1 MNKSIKEV
9 LFADNGK
16 WAREWWADETYYWT
30 KYIVYDGF
38 VRDNDCILLTPKP
51 IIMDIKGELPSHLTK
66 SYRNN
71 QIKEQ
76 KMKDSVIIIESPN
89 KVAKIREITG
99 AKVFATIGHFMQLKS
114 YDESNGFKPTF
125 EYDPQKKKHIFEI
138 IEACK
143 NKEVYIATDPDRE
156 GYAIGYH
163 FYEKIKKIAS
173 SIYRAEFFE
182 ITPSGINKGLQ
193 NALLFENTNKQM
205 YQSALARRVADML
218 LGFTLSPYL
227 GKALGQMKGSS
238 AGRVQTP
245 CLKLIVDRDRE
256 IEKFKALPENEK
268 VSYQIQANINDN
280 ANREVIIK
288 HCDEKG
294 EEIKFNDKEEAL
306 KLFESLKDN
315 KACLLKDLKTS
326 VVETKPK
333 KPFITSTL
341 LERASSEL
349 GLGIAEVQSLAQSL
363 FEAGLITYIRTDAE
377 SLSVEFLNEAE
388 SFYLPIYKEVY
399 QKREYKAGKQSQAEA
414 HEAIRITHPNKYE
427 DLESIVYNAGITNQ
441 DALKLYRLI
450 FERTI
455 ESQGKNAIYD
465 KQDLLFKIKNEY
477 FKCSAKSLKSAG
489 FLAMFSKKEL
499 ENDDESNDDKEDKEK
514 EQNAQFNLK
523 IDDVLSLNDLVL
535 ATIKRNAP
543 SAYKE
548 ADFVKLLENK
558 GIGRP
563 STYASYLS
571 TLVKRE
577 YISISQDKKHIITP
591 THKGKRVV
599 EVFENAYQFIIDL
612 TYTKQMEEVLDEIV
626 ENKSSYVDFISNLNS
641 KCPKIEKLER
651 NDDEIK
657 PSSEGQ
663 ITYIENILRD
673 LQVNLSEEFKNYKED
688 NRVAKAF
695 LDRYIKEHEFFKK
708 NNKKASSSNNDEN
721 RPATPKQI
729 NFAETLA
736 KKHNVKLPKDYK
748 SNIKVCG
755 DFINEYS
762 KK

>member
-1 MNKSIKEV
+1 MN
-9 LFADNGK
+9 N
-16 WAREWWADETYYWT
+16 
-30 KYIVYDGF
+30 
-38 VRDNDCILLTPKP
+38 
-51 IIMDIKGELPSHLTK
+51 
-66 SYRNN
+66 
-71 QIKEQ
+71 
-76 KMKDSVIIIESPN
+76 SVIIIESPN
-89 KVAKIREITG
+89 KVAKIKEITG

-114 YDESNGFKPTF
+114 YDENNNFKPTF
-125 EYDPQKKKHIFEI
+125 EYDPQKKKRIFEI

-143 NKEVYIATDPDRE
+143 NKKVYIATDPDRE

-256 IEKFKALPENEK
+256 IKKFKALPENEK
-268 VSYQIQANINDN
+268 VSYQIQAKINDN

-306 KLFESLKDN
+306 KLFESLEDN

-414 HEAIRITHPNKYE
+414 HEAIRITHPHKYE
-427 DLESIVYNAGITNQ
+427 DLESIVYNASITNQ

-499 ENDDESNDDKEDKEK
+499 KNDESNDDKDNKEK

-563 STYASYLS
+563 STYASYLP

-673 LQVNLSEEFKNYKED
+673 LQLNLSEEFKNYKED

-729 NFAETLA
+729 SFAEMLA
-736 KKHNVKLPKDYK
+736 KKHNVKLPKGFKY
-748 SNIKVCG
+748 SMKVCG
-755 DFINEYS
+755 DFINEYH

>member
-1 MNKSIKEV
+1 MN
-9 LFADNGK
+9 N
-16 WAREWWADETYYWT
+16 
-30 KYIVYDGF
+30 
-38 VRDNDCILLTPKP
+38 
-51 IIMDIKGELPSHLTK
+51 
-66 SYRNN
+66 
-71 QIKEQ
+71 
-76 KMKDSVIIIESPN
+76 SVIIIESPN

-125 EYDPQKKKHIFEI
+125 DYDQEKKKHIFEM

-143 NKEVYIATDPDRE
+143 NKKVYIATDPDRE
-156 GYAIGYH
+156 GYAIGYM
-163 FYEKIKKIAS
+163 FYQKIKNVAS

-268 VSYQIQANINDN
+268 LSYQIQAKINDS
-280 ANREVIIK
+280 ANREVTIK

-315 KACLLKDLKTS
+315 KACLLKDLKNS

-341 LERASSEL
+341 LEKASSML
-349 GLGIAEVQSLAQSL
+349 GLSISEVQSLAQNL

-377 SLSVEFLNEAE
+377 SLSVEFLDETE
-388 SFYLPIYKEVY
+388 SFYAPIYKDLY
-399 QKREYKAGKQSQAEA
+399 LKREYKAGKQSQAEA
-414 HEAIRITHPNKYE
+414 HEAIRITHPHTTE
-427 DLESIVYNAGITNQ
+427 DLESIVYNANITNQ
-441 DALKLYRLI
+441 DALKLYQLI

-477 FKCSAKSLKSAG
+477 FKCSVKGLKSAG

-499 ENDDESNDDKEDKEK
+499 KNDESNDDKDNKEK

-563 STYASYLS
+563 STYASYLP

-651 NDDEIK
+651 NDNEIK

-673 LQVNLSEEFKNYKED
+673 LQLNLSEEFKNYKED

-729 NFAETLA
+729 SFAEMLA
-736 KKHNVKLPKDYK
+736 KKHNVKLPKGFK
-748 SNIKVCG
+748 HSMKVCG
-755 DFINEYS
+755 DFINEYH

>member
-1 MNKSIKEV
+1 
-9 LFADNGK
+9 
-16 WAREWWADETYYWT
+16 
-30 KYIVYDGF
+30 
-38 VRDNDCILLTPKP
+38 
-51 IIMDIKGELPSHLTK
+51 
-66 SYRNN
+66 
-71 QIKEQ
+71 
-76 KMKDSVIIIESPN
+76 MKDSVIIIESPN
-89 KVAKIREITG
+89 KVDKIKEITG
-99 AKVFATIGHFMQLKS
+99 AKVFATIGYFMQFKS
-114 YDESNGFKPTF
+114 YDENNNFKPTF
-125 EYDPQKKKHIFEI
+125 EYDPQKKKRIFEI

-143 NKEVYIATDPDRE
+143 NKKVYIATDPDRE

-268 VSYQIQANINDN
+268 VSYQIQAKINDN

-315 KACLLKDLKTS
+315 KACILKDLKTS

-414 HEAIRITHPNKYE
+414 HEAIRITHPHKYE
-427 DLESIVYNAGITNQ
+427 DLESIVYNASITNQ

-499 ENDDESNDDKEDKEK
+499 ENDESNDDKDNKEK

-523 IDDVLSLNDLVL
+523 IDDMLSLNDLFL

-543 SAYKE
+543 SPYKE
-548 ADFVKLLENK
+548 AGFVKLLENK

-563 STYASYLS
+563 STYASYLP
-571 TLVKRE
+571 TLLKRE

-673 LQVNLSEEFKNYKED
+673 LQLNLSEEFKNYKED

-708 NNKKASSSNNDEN
+708 NNKKASSSNNNEI

-729 NFAETLA
+729 NLAEILA
-736 KKHNVKLPKDYK
+736 KKHQVKLPKDYK

-755 DFINEYS
+755 NFINEYS

>member
-1 MNKSIKEV
+1 MN
-9 LFADNGK
+9 N
-16 WAREWWADETYYWT
+16 
-30 KYIVYDGF
+30 
-38 VRDNDCILLTPKP
+38 
-51 IIMDIKGELPSHLTK
+51 
-66 SYRNN
+66 
-71 QIKEQ
+71 
-76 KMKDSVIIIESPN
+76 SVIIIESPN

-125 EYDPQKKKHIFEI
+125 DYDQEKKKHIFEM

-143 NKEVYIATDPDRE
+143 NKKVYIATDPDRE
-156 GYAIGYH
+156 GYAIGYM
-163 FYEKIKKIAS
+163 FYQKIKNVAS

-193 NALLFENTNKQM
+193 NAPLFENTNKQM

-268 VSYQIQANINDN
+268 VSYQIQAKINDS
-280 ANREVIIK
+280 ANREVTIK

-315 KACLLKDLKTS
+315 KACLLKDLKNS

-341 LERASSEL
+341 LEKASSML
-349 GLGIAEVQSLAQSL
+349 GLSISEVQSLAQNL

-377 SLSVEFLNEAE
+377 SLSVEFLDETE
-388 SFYLPIYKEVY
+388 SFYAPIYKDLY
-399 QKREYKAGKQSQAEA
+399 LKREYKAGKQSQAEA
-414 HEAIRITHPNKYE
+414 HEAIRITHPHTTE
-427 DLESIVYNAGITNQ
+427 DLESIVYNANITNQ
-441 DALKLYRLI
+441 DALKLYQLI

-477 FKCSAKSLKSAG
+477 FKCSVKGLKSAG

-499 ENDDESNDDKEDKEK
+499 ENDESNDDKDNKEK

-548 ADFVKLLENK
+548 AGFVKLLENK

-563 STYASYLS
+563 STYASYLP

-673 LQVNLSEEFKNYKED
+673 LQLNLSEEFKNYKED

-729 NFAETLA
+729 SFAEMLA
-736 KKHNVKLPKDYK
+736 KKHNVKLPKGFKY
-748 SNIKVCG
+748 SMKVCG
-755 DFINEYS
+755 DFINEYH

>member
-1 MNKSIKEV
+1 MN
-9 LFADNGK
+9 N
-16 WAREWWADETYYWT
+16 
-30 KYIVYDGF
+30 
-38 VRDNDCILLTPKP
+38 
-51 IIMDIKGELPSHLTK
+51 
-66 SYRNN
+66 
-71 QIKEQ
+71 
-76 KMKDSVIIIESPN
+76 SVIIIESPN

-125 EYDPQKKKHIFEI
+125 DYDQEKKKHIFEM

-143 NKEVYIATDPDRE
+143 NKKVYIATDTDRE
-156 GYAIGYH
+156 GYAIGYM
-163 FYEKIKKIAS
+163 FYQKIKNVAS

-193 NALLFENTNKQM
+193 NAILFENTNKQM

-268 VSYQIQANINDN
+268 VSYQIQAKINDSV
-280 ANREVIIK
+280 NREVTIK

-315 KACLLKDLKTS
+315 KACLLKDLKNS

-341 LERASSEL
+341 LEKASSML
-349 GLGIAEVQSLAQSL
+349 GLSISEVQSLAQNL

-377 SLSVEFLNEAE
+377 SLSVEFLDETE
-388 SFYLPIYKEVY
+388 SFYAPIYKDLY
-399 QKREYKAGKQSQAEA
+399 LKREYKAGKQSQAEA
-414 HEAIRITHPNKYE
+414 HEAIRITHPHTTE
-427 DLESIVYNAGITNQ
+427 DLESIVYNANITNQ
-441 DALKLYRLI
+441 DALKLYQLI

-477 FKCSAKSLKSAG
+477 FKCSVKGLRSAG

-499 ENDDESNDDKEDKEK
+499 ENDESNDDKDNKEK

-535 ATIKRNAP
+535 ATIKKNAP

-548 ADFVKLLENK
+548 ADFVKILENK

-563 STYASYLS
+563 STYASYLP

-673 LQVNLSEEFKNYKED
+673 LQLNLSEEFKNYKED

-729 NFAETLA
+729 SFAEMLA
-736 KKHNVKLPKDYK
+736 KKHNVKLPKGFKY
-748 SNIKVCG
+748 SMKVCG
-755 DFINEYS
+755 DFINEYH

>member
-1 MNKSIKEV
+1 MN
-9 LFADNGK
+9 N
-16 WAREWWADETYYWT
+16 
-30 KYIVYDGF
+30 
-38 VRDNDCILLTPKP
+38 
-51 IIMDIKGELPSHLTK
+51 
-66 SYRNN
+66 
-71 QIKEQ
+71 
-76 KMKDSVIIIESPN
+76 SVIIIESPN

-99 AKVFATIGHFMQLKS
+99 AKVFATIGYFMQLKS

-125 EYDPQKKKHIFEI
+125 DYDQEKKKHIFEM

-143 NKEVYIATDPDRE
+143 NKKVYIATDTDRE
-156 GYAIGYH
+156 GYAIGYM
-163 FYEKIKKIAS
+163 FYQKIKNVAS

-193 NALLFENTNKQM
+193 NALLFENTNKQI

-238 AGRVQTP
+238 VGRVQTP

-268 VSYQIQANINDN
+268 VSYQIQAKINDS
-280 ANREVIIK
+280 ANREVTIK

-315 KACLLKDLKTS
+315 KACLLKDLKNS

-341 LERASSEL
+341 LEKASSML
-349 GLGIAEVQSLAQSL
+349 GLSISEVQSLAQNL
-363 FEAGLITYIRTDAE
+363 FKAGLITYIRTDAE
-377 SLSVEFLNEAE
+377 SLSVEFLDETE
-388 SFYLPIYKEVY
+388 SFYAPIYKDLY
-399 QKREYKAGKQSQAEA
+399 LKREYKAGKQSQAEA
-414 HEAIRITHPNKYE
+414 HETIRITHPHTTE
-427 DLESIVYNAGITNQ
+427 DLESIVYNANITNQ
-441 DALKLYRLI
+441 DALKLYQLI

-477 FKCSAKSLKSAG
+477 FKCSVKGLKSAG

-499 ENDDESNDDKEDKEK
+499 ENDESNDDKDNKEK

-563 STYASYLS
+563 STYTSYLP

-673 LQVNLSEEFKNYKED
+673 LQLNLSEEFKNYKED

-729 NFAETLA
+729 SFAEMLA
-736 KKHNVKLPKDYK
+736 KKHNVKLPKGFKY
-748 SNIKVCG
+748 SMKVCG
-755 DFINEYS
+755 DFINEYH

>member
-1 MNKSIKEV
+1 MN
-9 LFADNGK
+9 N
-16 WAREWWADETYYWT
+16 
-30 KYIVYDGF
+30 
-38 VRDNDCILLTPKP
+38 
-51 IIMDIKGELPSHLTK
+51 
-66 SYRNN
+66 
-71 QIKEQ
+71 
-76 KMKDSVIIIESPN
+76 SVIIIESPN

-99 AKVFATIGHFMQLKS
+99 SKVFATIGHFMQLKS

-125 EYDPQKKKHIFEI
+125 DYDQEKKKHIFEM

-143 NKEVYIATDPDRE
+143 NKKVYIATDPDRE
-156 GYAIGYH
+156 GYAIGYM
-163 FYEKIKKIAS
+163 FYQKIKNVAS

-205 YQSALARRVADML
+205 YQSALTRRVADML

-268 VSYQIQANINDN
+268 VSYQIQAKINDS
-280 ANREVIIK
+280 ANREVTIK

-315 KACLLKDLKTS
+315 KACLLKDLKNS

-341 LERASSEL
+341 LEKASSIL
-349 GLGIAEVQSLAQSL
+349 GLSISEVQSLAQNL

-377 SLSVEFLNEAE
+377 SLSVEFLDETE
-388 SFYLPIYKEVY
+388 SFYAPIYKDLY
-399 QKREYKAGKQSQAEA
+399 LKREYKAGKQSQAEA
-414 HEAIRITHPNKYE
+414 HEAIRITHPHTTE
-427 DLESIVYNAGITNQ
+427 DLESTVYNANITNQ
-441 DALKLYRLI
+441 DALKLYQLI

-477 FKCSAKSLKSAG
+477 FKCSVKGLKSAG

-499 ENDDESNDDKEDKEK
+499 ENDESNDDKDNKEK

-543 SAYKE
+543 STYKE

-563 STYASYLS
+563 STYASYLP

-673 LQVNLSEEFKNYKED
+673 LQLNLSEEFKNYKED

-729 NFAETLA
+729 SFAEMLA
-736 KKHNVKLPKDYK
+736 KKHNVKLPKGFRH
-748 SNIKVCG
+748 SMKVCG
-755 DFINEYS
+755 DFINEYH

>member
-1 MNKSIKEV
+1 MN
-9 LFADNGK
+9 N
-16 WAREWWADETYYWT
+16 
-30 KYIVYDGF
+30 
-38 VRDNDCILLTPKP
+38 
-51 IIMDIKGELPSHLTK
+51 
-66 SYRNN
+66 
-71 QIKEQ
+71 
-76 KMKDSVIIIESPN
+76 SVIIIESPN

-99 AKVFATIGHFMQLKS
+99 IKVFATIGHFMQLKS

-125 EYDPQKKKHIFEI
+125 DYDQEKKKHIFEM

-143 NKEVYIATDPDRE
+143 NKKIYIATDPDRE
-156 GYAIGYH
+156 GYAIGYM
-163 FYEKIKKIAS
+163 FYQKIKNVAS

-268 VSYQIQANINDN
+268 VSYQIQAKINDN
-280 ANREVIIK
+280 ANKEVIIK
-288 HCDEKG
+288 HCDENG

-315 KACLLKDLKTS
+315 KACLLKDLKNS
-326 VVETKPK
+326 ILETKPK

-341 LERASSEL
+341 LEKASSEL
-349 GLGIAEVQSLAQSL
+349 GLGISEVQSLAQSL

-388 SFYLPIYKEVY
+388 SFYTPIYKEVY
-399 QKREYKAGKQSQAEA
+399 LKREYKAGKQSQAEA
-414 HEAIRITHPNKYE
+414 HETIRITHPHTYE
-427 DLESIVYNAGITNQ
+427 NLESVVYNAGIANQ
-441 DALKLYRLI
+441 DALKLYQLI

-477 FKCSAKSLKSAG
+477 FKCSVKSLKSAG

-499 ENDDESNDDKEDKEK
+499 ESDESNDDKDDKEK
-514 EQNAQFNLK
+514 DQNAQFNLK
-523 IDDVLSLNDLVL
+523 IDDMLNLKALDL

-543 SAYKE
+543 SPYKE
-548 ADFVKLLENK
+548 AGFVKLLENK

-563 STYASYLS
+563 STYASYLP
-571 TLVKRE
+571 TLLKRE
-577 YISISQDKKHIITP
+577 YISISQDKKHTITP

-626 ENKSSYVDFISNLNS
+626 ESKSSYLDFLQNLAT

-651 NDDEIK
+651 KDDEIIR
-657 PSSEGQ
+657 PSSEEQ
-663 ITYIENILRD
+663 IKYIESILAD
-673 LQVNLSEEFKNYKED
+673 LQLELSEEFKNYKED

-708 NNKKASSSNNDEN
+708 NNKKASSSNNDET

-729 NFAETLA
+729 SFAESLA
-736 KKHNVKLPKDYK
+736 KKYHVKLPKDYK
-748 SNIKVCG
+748 SNMKVCG

>member
-1 MNKSIKEV
+1 MN
-9 LFADNGK
+9 N
-16 WAREWWADETYYWT
+16 
-30 KYIVYDGF
+30 
-38 VRDNDCILLTPKP
+38 
-51 IIMDIKGELPSHLTK
+51 
-66 SYRNN
+66 
-71 QIKEQ
+71 
-76 KMKDSVIIIESPN
+76 SVIIIESPN

-125 EYDPQKKKHIFEI
+125 DYDQEKKKHIFEM

-143 NKEVYIATDPDRE
+143 NKKVYIATDTDRE
-156 GYAIGYH
+156 GYAIGYM
-163 FYEKIKKIAS
+163 FYQKIKNVAS

-238 AGRVQTP
+238 VGRVQTP

-256 IEKFKALPENEK
+256 IEKFKALPENEN
-268 VSYQIQANINDN
+268 VSYQIQAKINDS
-280 ANREVIIK
+280 ANREVTIK

-315 KACLLKDLKTS
+315 KACLLKDLKNS

-341 LERASSEL
+341 LEKASSML
-349 GLGIAEVQSLAQSL
+349 GLSISEVQSLAQNL

-377 SLSVEFLNEAE
+377 SLSVEFLDETE
-388 SFYLPIYKEVY
+388 SFYAPIYKDLY
-399 QKREYKAGKQSQAEA
+399 LKREYKAGKQSQAEA
-414 HEAIRITHPNKYE
+414 HEAIRITHPHTTE
-427 DLESIVYNAGITNQ
+427 DLESIVYNANITNQ
-441 DALKLYRLI
+441 DALKLYQLI

-477 FKCSAKSLKSAG
+477 FKCSVKGLKSAG

-499 ENDDESNDDKEDKEK
+499 ENDESNDDKDNKEK

-563 STYASYLS
+563 STYASYLP

-612 TYTKQMEEVLDEIV
+612 TYTKQMEEMLDEIV

-673 LQVNLSEEFKNYKED
+673 LQLNLSEEFKNYKED

-729 NFAETLA
+729 SFAEMLA
-736 KKHNVKLPKDYK
+736 KKHNVKLPKGFKY
-748 SNIKVCG
+748 SMKVCG
-755 DFINEYS
+755 DFINEYH

>member
-1 MNKSIKEV
+1 MN
-9 LFADNGK
+9 N
-16 WAREWWADETYYWT
+16 
-30 KYIVYDGF
+30 
-38 VRDNDCILLTPKP
+38 
-51 IIMDIKGELPSHLTK
+51 
-66 SYRNN
+66 
-71 QIKEQ
+71 
-76 KMKDSVIIIESPN
+76 SVIIIESPN
-89 KVAKIREITG
+89 KVAKIKEITG

-114 YDESNGFKPTF
+114 YDENNNFKPTF

-138 IEACK
+138 IEICK
-143 NKEVYIATDPDRE
+143 NKKVYIATDPDRE

-238 AGRVQTP
+238 VGRVQTP

-268 VSYQIQANINDN
+268 VSYQIQAKINDN

-326 VVETKPK
+326 AVETKPK

-414 HEAIRITHPNKYE
+414 HEAIRITHPHTTE

-477 FKCSAKSLKSAG
+477 FKCSVKGLKSAG

-499 ENDDESNDDKEDKEK
+499 ENDESNDDKDNKEK

-563 STYASYLS
+563 STYASYLP
-571 TLVKRE
+571 TLLKRE
-577 YISISQDKKHIITP
+577 YISISQDKKHTITP
-591 THKGKRVV
+591 THKGKRVI

-651 NDDEIK
+651 NDAEIK

-673 LQVNLSEEFKNYKED
+673 LQLNLSEEFKNYKED

-729 NFAETLA
+729 SFAEMLV
-736 KKHNVKLPKDYK
+736 KKHNVKLPKGFKY
-748 SNIKVCG
+748 SMKVCG
-755 DFINEYS
+755 DFINEYH

>member
-1 MNKSIKEV
+1 MN
-9 LFADNGK
+9 N
-16 WAREWWADETYYWT
+16 
-30 KYIVYDGF
+30 
-38 VRDNDCILLTPKP
+38 
-51 IIMDIKGELPSHLTK
+51 
-66 SYRNN
+66 
-71 QIKEQ
+71 
-76 KMKDSVIIIESPN
+76 SVIIIESPN

-114 YDESNGFKPTF
+114 YDENNNFKPTF
-125 EYDPQKKKHIFEI
+125 EYDPQKKKRIFEI

-143 NKEVYIATDPDRE
+143 NKKVYIATDPDRE

-238 AGRVQTP
+238 VGRVQTP

-268 VSYQIQANINDN
+268 VSYQIQAKINDN

-294 EEIKFNDKEEAL
+294 EEIKFNDKKEAL

-341 LERASSEL
+341 LERTSSEL

-388 SFYLPIYKEVY
+388 SFYLSIYKEVY

-414 HEAIRITHPNKYE
+414 HEAIRITHPHKYE
-427 DLESIVYNAGITNQ
+427 DLESIVYNANITNQ

-523 IDDVLSLNDLVL
+523 IDDMLSLNDLVL

-543 SAYKE
+543 SPYKE
-548 ADFVKLLENK
+548 AGFVKLLENK

-563 STYASYLS
+563 STYASYLP

-577 YISISQDKKHIITP
+577 YISISQDKKHTITP
-591 THKGKRVV
+591 THKGKRVI

-626 ENKSSYVDFISNLNS
+626 ENKSSYLDFLQNLAT

-673 LQVNLSEEFKNYKED
+673 LQLDLSEEFKNYKED

-729 NFAETLA
+729 SFAEMLA

-755 DFINEYS
+755 DFINEYH

>member
-1 MNKSIKEV
+1 
-9 LFADNGK
+9 
-16 WAREWWADETYYWT
+16 
-30 KYIVYDGF
+30 
-38 VRDNDCILLTPKP
+38 
-51 IIMDIKGELPSHLTK
+51 
-66 SYRNN
+66 
-71 QIKEQ
+71 
-76 KMKDSVIIIESPN
+76 MKDSVIIIESPN
-89 KVAKIREITG
+89 KVAKIKEITG

-114 YDESNGFKPTF
+114 YDENNNFKPTF
-125 EYDPQKKKHIFEI
+125 EYDPQKKKRIFEI

-143 NKEVYIATDPDRE
+143 NKKVYIATDPDRE

-256 IEKFKALPENEK
+256 IEKFKALLENEK
-268 VSYQIQANINDN
+268 VSYQIQAKINDN

-306 KLFESLKDN
+306 KLFESLEDN

-377 SLSVEFLNEAE
+377 SLSVEFLDEAE
-388 SFYLPIYKEVY
+388 SFYAPIYKDLY
-399 QKREYKAGKQSQAEA
+399 LKRKYKAGKQSQAEA
-414 HEAIRITHPNKYE
+414 HEAIRITHPHTTE
-427 DLESIVYNAGITNQ
+427 DLESIVYNANITNQ
-441 DALKLYRLI
+441 DALKLYQLI

-477 FKCSAKSLKSAG
+477 FKCSVKGLKSAG

-499 ENDDESNDDKEDKEK
+499 ENDESNDDKDNKEK

-548 ADFVKLLENK
+548 AGFVKLLENK

-563 STYASYLS
+563 STYASYLP

-673 LQVNLSEEFKNYKED
+673 LQLNLSEEFKNYKED
-688 NRVAKAF
+688 NRIAKAF

-708 NNKKASSSNNDEN
+708 NNKKASSSNNNEI

-729 NFAETLA
+729 NFAEILA

>member
-1 MNKSIKEV
+1 MN
-9 LFADNGK
+9 N
-16 WAREWWADETYYWT
+16 
-30 KYIVYDGF
+30 
-38 VRDNDCILLTPKP
+38 
-51 IIMDIKGELPSHLTK
+51 
-66 SYRNN
+66 
-71 QIKEQ
+71 
-76 KMKDSVIIIESPN
+76 SVIIIESPN

-125 EYDPQKKKHIFEI
+125 DYDQEKKKHIFEM

-143 NKEVYIATDPDRE
+143 NKKVYIATDPDRE
-156 GYAIGYH
+156 GYAIGYM
-163 FYEKIKKIAS
+163 FYQKIKNVAS

-268 VSYQIQANINDN
+268 VSYQIQAKINDS
-280 ANREVIIK
+280 ANREVTIK

-315 KACLLKDLKTS
+315 KACLLKDLKNS

-341 LERASSEL
+341 LEKASSML
-349 GLGIAEVQSLAQSL
+349 GLSISEVQSLAQNL

-377 SLSVEFLNEAE
+377 SLSVEFLDETE
-388 SFYLPIYKEVY
+388 SFYAPIYKDLY
-399 QKREYKAGKQSQAEA
+399 LKREYKAGKQSQAEA
-414 HEAIRITHPNKYE
+414 HEAIRITHPHTTE
-427 DLESIVYNAGITNQ
+427 DLESIVYNANITNQ
-441 DALKLYRLI
+441 DALKLYQLI

-477 FKCSAKSLKSAG
+477 FKCSVKGLKSAG

-499 ENDDESNDDKEDKEK
+499 ENDESNDDKDNKEK

-548 ADFVKLLENK
+548 AGFVKLLENK

-563 STYASYLS
+563 STYASYLP

-673 LQVNLSEEFKNYKED
+673 LQLNLSEEFKNYKED

-729 NFAETLA
+729 SFAEMLA
-736 KKHNVKLPKDYK
+736 KKHNVKLPKGFKY
-748 SNIKVCG
+748 SMKVCG
-755 DFINEYS
+755 DFINEYH

>member
-1 MNKSIKEV
+1 MN
-9 LFADNGK
+9 N
-16 WAREWWADETYYWT
+16 
-30 KYIVYDGF
+30 
-38 VRDNDCILLTPKP
+38 
-51 IIMDIKGELPSHLTK
+51 
-66 SYRNN
+66 
-71 QIKEQ
+71 
-76 KMKDSVIIIESPN
+76 SVIIIESPN

-114 YDESNGFKPTF
+114 CDESNGFKPTF
-125 EYDPQKKKHIFEI
+125 DYDQEKKKHIFEM

-143 NKEVYIATDPDRE
+143 NKKVYIATDPDRE
-156 GYAIGYH
+156 GYAIGYM
-163 FYEKIKKIAS
+163 FYQKIKNVAS

-238 AGRVQTP
+238 VGRVKTP

-268 VSYQIQANINDN
+268 VSYQIQAKINDS
-280 ANREVIIK
+280 ANREVTIK

-315 KACLLKDLKTS
+315 KACLLKDLKNS

-333 KPFITSTL
+333 NPFITSTL
-341 LERASSEL
+341 LEKASSML
-349 GLGIAEVQSLAQSL
+349 GLSISEVQSLAQNL

-377 SLSVEFLNEAE
+377 SLSVEFLDEAE
-388 SFYLPIYKEVY
+388 SFYAPIYKDLY
-399 QKREYKAGKQSQAEA
+399 LKREYKAGKQSQAEA
-414 HEAIRITHPNKYE
+414 HEAIRITHPHTTE
-427 DLESIVYNAGITNQ
+427 DLESIVYNANITNQ
-441 DALKLYRLI
+441 DALKLYQLI

-477 FKCSAKSLKSAG
+477 FKCSVKGLKSAG

-499 ENDDESNDDKEDKEK
+499 ENDESNDDKDNKEK

-535 ATIKRNAP
+535 ATIKRMPP

-563 STYASYLS
+563 STYASYLP

-673 LQVNLSEEFKNYKED
+673 LQLNLSEEFKNYKED

-708 NNKKASSSNNDEN
+708 NNKKASSSNNDAN

-729 NFAETLA
+729 SFAEMLA
-736 KKHNVKLPKDYK
+736 KKHNVKLPKGFKY
-748 SNIKVCG
+748 SMKVCG
-755 DFINEYS
+755 DFINEYH

>member
-1 MNKSIKEV
+1 MKTRS
-9 LFADNGK
+9 
-16 WAREWWADETYYWT
+16 
-30 KYIVYDGF
+30 
-38 VRDNDCILLTPKP
+38 
-51 IIMDIKGELPSHLTK
+51 
-66 SYRNN
+66 N
-71 QIKEQ
+71 Q
-76 KMKDSVIIIESPN
+76 MKDSVIIIESPN
-89 KVAKIREITG
+89 KVAKIKEITG

-114 YDESNGFKPTF
+114 YDENNNFKPTF
-125 EYDPQKKKHIFEI
+125 EYDPQKKKCIFEI

-143 NKEVYIATDPDRE
+143 NKKVYIATDPDRE

-268 VSYQIQANINDN
+268 VSYQIQAKINDN

-306 KLFESLKDN
+306 KLFESLEDN

-363 FEAGLITYIRTDAE
+363 FEVGLITYIRTDAE
-377 SLSVEFLNEAE
+377 SLSVEFLNETE

-414 HEAIRITHPNKYE
+414 HEAIRITHPHKYE

-499 ENDDESNDDKEDKEK
+499 ENDDESNDDKEYKEK

-523 IDDVLSLNDLVL
+523 IDDMLSLNDLVL

-543 SAYKE
+543 SPYKE
-548 ADFVKLLENK
+548 AGFVKLLENK

-563 STYASYLS
+563 STYASYLP
-571 TLVKRE
+571 TLLKRE
-577 YISISQDKKHIITP
+577 YISISQDKKHTITP
-591 THKGKRVV
+591 THKGKRVI

-626 ENKSSYVDFISNLNS
+626 ESKSSYLDFLQNLAT

-673 LQVNLSEEFKNYKED
+673 LQLDLSEEFKNYKED
-688 NRVAKAF
+688 NRIAKAF

-708 NNKKASSSNNDEN
+708 NNKKASSSNNNEIG
-721 RPATPKQI
+721 PATPKQI
-729 NFAETLA
+729 SFAEMLA

-755 DFINEYS
+755 DFINEYH

>member
-1 MNKSIKEV
+1 
-9 LFADNGK
+9 
-16 WAREWWADETYYWT
+16 
-30 KYIVYDGF
+30 
-38 VRDNDCILLTPKP
+38 
-51 IIMDIKGELPSHLTK
+51 
-66 SYRNN
+66 
-71 QIKEQ
+71 
-76 KMKDSVIIIESPN
+76 MKDSVIIIESPN
-89 KVAKIREITG
+89 KVDKIKEITG
-99 AKVFATIGHFMQLKS
+99 VKVYATIGHFMQLKS
-114 YDESNGFKPTF
+114 YDENNNFKPTF
-125 EYDPQKKKHIFEI
+125 DYDQEKKKHIFEM

-143 NKEVYIATDPDRE
+143 NKKVYIATDPDRE

-193 NALLFENTNKQM
+193 NASLFENTNKQM

-268 VSYQIQANINDN
+268 VSYQIQAKINDN
-280 ANREVIIK
+280 ANKEVIIK
-288 HCDEKG
+288 HCDENG

-315 KACLLKDLKTS
+315 KACLLKDLKNS
-326 VVETKPK
+326 ILETKPK

-341 LERASSEL
+341 LEKASSEL
-349 GLGIAEVQSLAQSL
+349 GLSIAEVQSLAQSL

-388 SFYLPIYKEVY
+388 SFYIPIYKEVY
-399 QKREYKAGKQSQAEA
+399 LKREYKAGKQSQAEA
-414 HEAIRITHPNKYE
+414 HEAIRITHPHTYE
-427 DLESIVYNAGITNQ
+427 NLESVVYNAGIANQ
-441 DALKLYRLI
+441 DALKLYQLI

-477 FKCSAKSLKSAG
+477 FKCSVKSLKSAG

-499 ENDDESNDDKEDKEK
+499 ESDESNDDKDDKEK
-514 EQNAQFNLK
+514 DQNAQFNLK
-523 IDDVLSLNDLVL
+523 IDDMLNLKALDL

-543 SAYKE
+543 SPYKE
-548 ADFVKLLENK
+548 AGFVKLLENK

-563 STYASYLS
+563 STYASYLP
-571 TLVKRE
+571 TLLKRE
-577 YISISQDKKHIITP
+577 YISISQDKKHTITP

-612 TYTKQMEEVLDEIV
+612 TYTKQMEEMLDEIV

-673 LQVNLSEEFKNYKED
+673 LQLNLSEEFKNYKED

-708 NNKKASSSNNDEN
+708 NNKKASSSNNNET

-729 NFAETLA
+729 SFAESLA
-736 KKHNVKLPKDYK
+736 KKHHVKLPKDYK
-748 SNIKVCG
+748 SNMKVCG

>member
-1 MNKSIKEV
+1 
-9 LFADNGK
+9 
-16 WAREWWADETYYWT
+16 
-30 KYIVYDGF
+30 
-38 VRDNDCILLTPKP
+38 
-51 IIMDIKGELPSHLTK
+51 
-66 SYRNN
+66 
-71 QIKEQ
+71 
-76 KMKDSVIIIESPN
+76 MKDSVIIIESPN
-89 KVAKIREITG
+89 KVAKIKEITG
-99 AKVFATIGHFMQLKS
+99 VKVYATIGHFMQLKS
-114 YDESNGFKPTF
+114 YDENNNFKPTF
-125 EYDPQKKKHIFEI
+125 EYDPQKKKRIFEM

-143 NKEVYIATDPDRE
+143 NKKVYIATDPDRE

-163 FYEKIKKIAS
+163 FYEKIKKIAT

-193 NALLFENTNKQM
+193 NASLFENTNKQM

-268 VSYQIQANINDN
+268 VSYQIQAKINDN
-280 ANREVIIK
+280 ANKEVIIK
-288 HCDEKG
+288 HCDENG

-315 KACLLKDLKTS
+315 KACLLKDLKNS
-326 VVETKPK
+326 ILETKPK

-341 LERASSEL
+341 LEKASSEL
-349 GLGIAEVQSLAQSL
+349 GLSIAEVQSLAQSL

-388 SFYLPIYKEVY
+388 SFYTPIYKEVY
-399 QKREYKAGKQSQAEA
+399 LKREYKAGKQSQAEA
-414 HEAIRITHPNKYE
+414 HEAIRITHPHTYE
-427 DLESIVYNAGITNQ
+427 NLESVVYNAGIANQ
-441 DALKLYRLI
+441 DALKLYQLI

-465 KQDLLFKIKNEY
+465 KQNLLFKIKNEY
-477 FKCSAKSLKSAG
+477 FKCSVKSLKNAG

-499 ENDDESNDDKEDKEK
+499 ESDESNDDKDDKEK
-514 EQNAQFNLK
+514 DQNAQFNLK
-523 IDDVLSLNDLVL
+523 IDDMLNLKALDL

-543 SAYKE
+543 SPYKE
-548 ADFVKLLENK
+548 AGFVKLLENK

-563 STYASYLS
+563 STYASYLP
-571 TLVKRE
+571 TLLKRE
-577 YISISQDKKHIITP
+577 YISISQDKKHTITP

-626 ENKSSYVDFISNLNS
+626 ESKSSYLDFLQNLAT

-651 NDDEIK
+651 KDDEIIR

-663 ITYIENILRD
+663 IKYIESILAD
-673 LQVNLSEEFKNYKED
+673 LQLELSEEFKNYKED

-708 NNKKASSSNNDEN
+708 NNKKASSSNNNET

-729 NFAETLA
+729 SFAESLA
-736 KKHNVKLPKDYK
+736 KKHHVKLPKDYK
-748 SNIKVCG
+748 SNMKVCG

>member
-1 MNKSIKEV
+1 MN
-9 LFADNGK
+9 N
-16 WAREWWADETYYWT
+16 
-30 KYIVYDGF
+30 
-38 VRDNDCILLTPKP
+38 
-51 IIMDIKGELPSHLTK
+51 
-66 SYRNN
+66 
-71 QIKEQ
+71 
-76 KMKDSVIIIESPN
+76 SVIIIESPN

-125 EYDPQKKKHIFEI
+125 DYDQEKKKHIFEM

-143 NKEVYIATDPDRE
+143 NKKVYIATDTDRE
-156 GYAIGYH
+156 GYAIGYM
-163 FYEKIKKIAS
+163 FYQKIKNVAS

-238 AGRVQTP
+238 VGRVQTP

-268 VSYQIQANINDN
+268 VSYQIQAKINDS
-280 ANREVIIK
+280 ANREVTIK

-315 KACLLKDLKTS
+315 KACLLKDLKNS

-341 LERASSEL
+341 LEKASSML
-349 GLGIAEVQSLAQSL
+349 GLSISEVQSLAQNL

-377 SLSVEFLNEAE
+377 SLSVEFLDETE
-388 SFYLPIYKEVY
+388 SFYAPIYKDLY
-399 QKREYKAGKQSQAEA
+399 LKREYKAGKQSQAEA
-414 HEAIRITHPNKYE
+414 HEAIRITHPHTTE
-427 DLESIVYNAGITNQ
+427 DLESIVYNANITNQ
-441 DALKLYRLI
+441 DALKLYQLI

-477 FKCSAKSLKSAG
+477 FKCSVKGLKSAG

-499 ENDDESNDDKEDKEK
+499 ENDESNDDKDNKEK

-563 STYASYLS
+563 STYASYLP

-612 TYTKQMEEVLDEIV
+612 TYTKQMEEMLDEIV

-673 LQVNLSEEFKNYKED
+673 LRLNLSEEFKNYKED

-729 NFAETLA
+729 SFAEMLA
-736 KKHNVKLPKDYK
+736 KKHNVKLPKGFKY
-748 SNIKVCG
+748 SMKVCG
-755 DFINEYS
+755 DFINEYH

>member
-1 MNKSIKEV
+1 MN
-9 LFADNGK
+9 N
-16 WAREWWADETYYWT
+16 
-30 KYIVYDGF
+30 
-38 VRDNDCILLTPKP
+38 
-51 IIMDIKGELPSHLTK
+51 
-66 SYRNN
+66 
-71 QIKEQ
+71 
-76 KMKDSVIIIESPN
+76 SVIIIESPN

-125 EYDPQKKKHIFEI
+125 DYDQEKKKHIFEM

-143 NKEVYIATDPDRE
+143 NKKVYIATDTDRE
-156 GYAIGYH
+156 GYAIGYM
-163 FYEKIKKIAS
+163 FYQKIKNVAS

-238 AGRVQTP
+238 VGRVQTP

-256 IEKFKALPENEK
+256 IERFKALPENEK
-268 VSYQIQANINDN
+268 VSYQIQAKINDS
-280 ANREVIIK
+280 ANREVTIK

-294 EEIKFNDKEEAL
+294 EEIKFNNKEEAL

-315 KACLLKDLKTS
+315 KACLLKNLKNS

-333 KPFITSTL
+333 KLFITSTL
-341 LERASSEL
+341 LEKASSML
-349 GLGIAEVQSLAQSL
+349 GLSISEVQSLAQNL

-377 SLSVEFLNEAE
+377 SLSVEFLDEAE
-388 SFYLPIYKEVY
+388 SFYAPIYKDLY
-399 QKREYKAGKQSQAEA
+399 LKREYKAGKQSQAEA
-414 HEAIRITHPNKYE
+414 HEAIRITHPHTAE
-427 DLESIVYNAGITNQ
+427 DLESIVYNANITNQ
-441 DALKLYRLI
+441 DALKLYQLI

-477 FKCSAKSLKSAG
+477 FKCSVKGLKSAG

-499 ENDDESNDDKEDKEK
+499 KNDESNDDKDNKEK

-563 STYASYLS
+563 STYASYLP

-673 LQVNLSEEFKNYKED
+673 LQLNLSEEFKNYKED

-729 NFAETLA
+729 SFAEMLA
-736 KKHNVKLPKDYK
+736 KKHNVKLPKGFKY
-748 SNIKVCG
+748 SMKVCG
-755 DFINEYS
+755 DFINEYH

>member
-1 MNKSIKEV
+1 MN
-9 LFADNGK
+9 N
-16 WAREWWADETYYWT
+16 
-30 KYIVYDGF
+30 
-38 VRDNDCILLTPKP
+38 
-51 IIMDIKGELPSHLTK
+51 
-66 SYRNN
+66 
-71 QIKEQ
+71 
-76 KMKDSVIIIESPN
+76 SVIIIESPN

-99 AKVFATIGHFMQLKS
+99 TKVFATIGHFMQLKS

-125 EYDPQKKKHIFEI
+125 DYDQEKKKHIFEM

-143 NKEVYIATDPDRE
+143 NKKVYIATDPDRE
-156 GYAIGYH
+156 GYAIGYM
-163 FYEKIKKIAS
+163 FYQKIKNVAS

-268 VSYQIQANINDN
+268 VSYQIQAKINDS
-280 ANREVIIK
+280 ANREVTIK

-315 KACLLKDLKTS
+315 KACLLKDLKNS

-341 LERASSEL
+341 LEKASSML
-349 GLGIAEVQSLAQSL
+349 GLSISEVQSLAQNL

-377 SLSVEFLNEAE
+377 SLSVEFLDEIE
-388 SFYLPIYKEVY
+388 SFYAPIYKDLY
-399 QKREYKAGKQSQAEA
+399 LKREYKAGKQSQAEA
-414 HEAIRITHPNKYE
+414 HEAIRITHPHTAE
-427 DLESIVYNAGITNQ
+427 DLESIVYNANITNQ
-441 DALKLYRLI
+441 DALKLYQLI

-477 FKCSAKSLKSAG
+477 FKCSVKGLKSAG

-499 ENDDESNDDKEDKEK
+499 ENDESNDDKDNKEK

-563 STYASYLS
+563 STYASYLP

-673 LQVNLSEEFKNYKED
+673 LQLNLSEEFKNYKED

-729 NFAETLA
+729 SFAEMLA
-736 KKHNVKLPKDYK
+736 KKHNVKLPKGFKY
-748 SNIKVCG
+748 SMKVCG
-755 DFINEYS
+755 DFINEYH

>member
-1 MNKSIKEV
+1 MN
-9 LFADNGK
+9 N
-16 WAREWWADETYYWT
+16 
-30 KYIVYDGF
+30 
-38 VRDNDCILLTPKP
+38 
-51 IIMDIKGELPSHLTK
+51 
-66 SYRNN
+66 
-71 QIKEQ
+71 
-76 KMKDSVIIIESPN
+76 SVIIIESPN
-89 KVAKIREITG
+89 KVAKIKEITG

-114 YDESNGFKPTF
+114 YDENNNFKPTF
-125 EYDPQKKKHIFEI
+125 EYDPQKKKRIFEI

-143 NKEVYIATDPDRE
+143 NKKVYIATDPDRE

-173 SIYRAEFFE
+173 SIYKAEFFE

-268 VSYQIQANINDN
+268 VSYQIQAKINDN

-349 GLGIAEVQSLAQSL
+349 GLGIAEVQSLAQNL

-377 SLSVEFLNEAE
+377 SLSVEFLDETE
-388 SFYLPIYKEVY
+388 SFYAPIYKDLY
-399 QKREYKAGKQSQAEA
+399 LKREYKAGKQSQAEA
-414 HEAIRITHPNKYE
+414 HEAIRITHPHKYE
-427 DLESIVYNAGITNQ
+427 DLESIVYNANITNQ
-441 DALKLYRLI
+441 DALKLYQLI

-523 IDDVLSLNDLVL
+523 IDDMLSLNDLVL

-543 SAYKE
+543 SPYKE
-548 ADFVKLLENK
+548 AGFVKLLENK

-563 STYASYLS
+563 STYASYLP
-571 TLVKRE
+571 TLLKRE
-577 YISISQDKKHIITP
+577 YISISQDKKHTITP
-591 THKGKRVV
+591 THKGKRVI

-626 ENKSSYVDFISNLNS
+626 ENKSSYLDFLQNLAT

-673 LQVNLSEEFKNYKED
+673 LQLDLSEEFKNYKED
-688 NRVAKAF
+688 NRIAKAF
-695 LDRYIKEHEFFKK
+695 LDRYIKEHEFFEK
-708 NNKKASSSNNDEN
+708 NNKKASSSNNNEI

-729 NFAETLA
+729 NFAEILA

>member
-1 MNKSIKEV
+1 MN
-9 LFADNGK
+9 N
-16 WAREWWADETYYWT
+16 
-30 KYIVYDGF
+30 
-38 VRDNDCILLTPKP
+38 
-51 IIMDIKGELPSHLTK
+51 
-66 SYRNN
+66 
-71 QIKEQ
+71 
-76 KMKDSVIIIESPN
+76 SVIIIESPN

-99 AKVFATIGHFMQLKS
+99 SKVFATIGHFMQLKS
-114 YDESNGFKPTF
+114 YDESNGFKPAF
-125 EYDPQKKKHIFEI
+125 DYDQEKKKHIFEM

-143 NKEVYIATDPDRE
+143 NKKVYIATDPDRE
-156 GYAIGYH
+156 GYAIGYM
-163 FYEKIKKIAS
+163 FYQKIKNVAS

-256 IEKFKALPENEK
+256 IEKFKALHENEK
-268 VSYQIQANINDN
+268 VNYQIQAKINDS
-280 ANREVIIK
+280 ANREVTIK

-315 KACLLKDLKTS
+315 KACLLKDLKNS

-341 LERASSEL
+341 LEKASSML
-349 GLGIAEVQSLAQSL
+349 GLSISEVQSLAQNL

-377 SLSVEFLNEAE
+377 SLSVEFLDEAE
-388 SFYLPIYKEVY
+388 SFYAPIYKDLY
-399 QKREYKAGKQSQAEA
+399 LKREYKAGKQSQAEA
-414 HEAIRITHPNKYE
+414 HEAIRITHPHTAE
-427 DLESIVYNAGITNQ
+427 DLESIVYNANITNQ
-441 DALKLYRLI
+441 DALKLYQLI

-477 FKCSAKSLKSAG
+477 FKCSVKSLKSAG

-499 ENDDESNDDKEDKEK
+499 ENDESNDDKDNKEK

-563 STYASYLS
+563 STYASYLP

-663 ITYIENILRD
+663 ITYIENILRN
-673 LQVNLSEEFKNYKED
+673 LQLNLSEEFKNYKED

-729 NFAETLA
+729 SFAEMLA
-736 KKHNVKLPKDYK
+736 KKHNVKLPKGFKY
-748 SNIKVCG
+748 SMKVCG
-755 DFINEYS
+755 DFINEYH

>member
-1 MNKSIKEV
+1 MN
-9 LFADNGK
+9 N
-16 WAREWWADETYYWT
+16 
-30 KYIVYDGF
+30 
-38 VRDNDCILLTPKP
+38 
-51 IIMDIKGELPSHLTK
+51 
-66 SYRNN
+66 
-71 QIKEQ
+71 
-76 KMKDSVIIIESPN
+76 SVIIIESPN

-125 EYDPQKKKHIFEI
+125 DYDQEKKKHIFEM

-143 NKEVYIATDPDRE
+143 NKKVYIATDPDRE
-156 GYAIGYH
+156 GYAIGYM
-163 FYEKIKKIAS
+163 FYQKIKNVAS

-218 LGFTLSPYL
+218 LGFRLSPYL

-238 AGRVQTP
+238 VGRVQTP

-268 VSYQIQANINDN
+268 VSYQIQAKINDS
-280 ANREVIIK
+280 ANREVTIK

-315 KACLLKDLKTS
+315 KACLLKDLKNS

-341 LERASSEL
+341 LEKASSML
-349 GLGIAEVQSLAQSL
+349 GLSISEVQSLAQNL

-377 SLSVEFLNEAE
+377 SLSVEFLDETE
-388 SFYLPIYKEVY
+388 SFYAPIYKDLY
-399 QKREYKAGKQSQAEA
+399 LKREYKAGKQSQAEA
-414 HEAIRITHPNKYE
+414 HEAIRITHPHTTE
-427 DLESIVYNAGITNQ
+427 DLESIVYNANITNQ
-441 DALKLYRLI
+441 DALKLYQLI

-477 FKCSAKSLKSAG
+477 FKCSVKGLKSAG

-499 ENDDESNDDKEDKEK
+499 ENDESNDDKDNKEK

-563 STYASYLS
+563 STYASYLP

-673 LQVNLSEEFKNYKED
+673 LQLNLSEEFKNYKED

-729 NFAETLA
+729 SFAEMLA
-736 KKHNVKLPKDYK
+736 KKHNVKLPKGFKY
-748 SNIKVCG
+748 SMKVCG
-755 DFINEYS
+755 DFINEYH

>member
-1 MNKSIKEV
+1 
-9 LFADNGK
+9 
-16 WAREWWADETYYWT
+16 
-30 KYIVYDGF
+30 
-38 VRDNDCILLTPKP
+38 
-51 IIMDIKGELPSHLTK
+51 
-66 SYRNN
+66 
-71 QIKEQ
+71 
-76 KMKDSVIIIESPN
+76 MKDSVIIIESPN

-114 YDESNGFKPTF
+114 YDENNNFKPTF
-125 EYDPQKKKHIFEI
+125 EYDPQKKKRIFEI

-143 NKEVYIATDPDRE
+143 NKKVYIATDPDRE

-193 NALLFENTNKQM
+193 NASLFENTNKQM

-238 AGRVQTP
+238 VGRVQTP

-268 VSYQIQANINDN
+268 ISYQIQAKINDN

-326 VVETKPK
+326 VVETKTK

-341 LERASSEL
+341 LEKASSML
-349 GLGIAEVQSLAQSL
+349 GLSISEVQSLAQSL

-414 HEAIRITHPNKYE
+414 HEAIRITHPHKYE
-427 DLESIVYNAGITNQ
+427 DLESIVYNANITNQ
-441 DALKLYRLI
+441 DALKLYQLI

-499 ENDDESNDDKEDKEK
+499 ENDDEINDDKDNKEK

-523 IDDVLSLNDLVL
+523 IDDMLSLNDLVL

-543 SAYKE
+543 SPYKE
-548 ADFVKLLENK
+548 AGFVKLLENK

-563 STYASYLS
+563 STYASYLP

-577 YISISQDKKHIITP
+577 YISISQDKKHTITP

-651 NDDEIK
+651 NDAEIK

-673 LQVNLSEEFKNYKED
+673 LQLNLSEEFKNYKED

-708 NNKKASSSNNDEN
+708 NNKKASSSNNDEI

-729 NFAETLA
+729 NFAEILA

>member
-1 MNKSIKEV
+1 MN
-9 LFADNGK
+9 N
-16 WAREWWADETYYWT
+16 
-30 KYIVYDGF
+30 
-38 VRDNDCILLTPKP
+38 
-51 IIMDIKGELPSHLTK
+51 
-66 SYRNN
+66 
-71 QIKEQ
+71 
-76 KMKDSVIIIESPN
+76 SVIIIESPN

-125 EYDPQKKKHIFEI
+125 DYDQEKKKHIFEM

-143 NKEVYIATDPDRE
+143 NKKVYIATDPDRE
-156 GYAIGYH
+156 GYAIGYM
-163 FYEKIKKIAS
+163 FYQKIKNVAS

-205 YQSALARRVADML
+205 YQSTLARRVADML

-268 VSYQIQANINDN
+268 VSYQIQAKINDS
-280 ANREVIIK
+280 ANREVTIK

-315 KACLLKDLKTS
+315 KACLLKDLKNS

-341 LERASSEL
+341 LEKASSML
-349 GLGIAEVQSLAQSL
+349 GLSISEVQSLAQNL

-377 SLSVEFLNEAE
+377 SLSVEFLDETE
-388 SFYLPIYKEVY
+388 SFYAPIYKDLY
-399 QKREYKAGKQSQAEA
+399 LKREYKAGKQSQAEA
-414 HEAIRITHPNKYE
+414 HEAIRITHPHTTE
-427 DLESIVYNAGITNQ
+427 DLESIVYNANITNQ
-441 DALKLYRLI
+441 DALKLYQLI

-477 FKCSAKSLKSAG
+477 FKCSVKGLKSAG

-499 ENDDESNDDKEDKEK
+499 ENDESNDDKDNKEK

-563 STYASYLS
+563 STYASYLP

-673 LQVNLSEEFKNYKED
+673 LQLNLSEEFKNYKED

-729 NFAETLA
+729 SFAEMLA
-736 KKHNVKLPKDYK
+736 KKHNVKLTKGFKY
-748 SNIKVCG
+748 SMKVCG
-755 DFINEYS
+755 DFINEYH

>member
-1 MNKSIKEV
+1 MN
-9 LFADNGK
+9 N
-16 WAREWWADETYYWT
+16 
-30 KYIVYDGF
+30 
-38 VRDNDCILLTPKP
+38 
-51 IIMDIKGELPSHLTK
+51 
-66 SYRNN
+66 
-71 QIKEQ
+71 
-76 KMKDSVIIIESPN
+76 SVIIIESPN

-125 EYDPQKKKHIFEI
+125 EYDPQKKKRIFEM

-143 NKEVYIATDPDRE
+143 NKKVYIATDPDRE

-268 VSYQIQANINDN
+268 VSYQIQAKINDN

-326 VVETKPK
+326 VVEIKPK

-414 HEAIRITHPNKYE
+414 HEAIRITHPHKYE
-427 DLESIVYNAGITNQ
+427 DLESIVYNANIINQ
-441 DALKLYRLI
+441 DALKLYQLI

-477 FKCSAKSLKSAG
+477 FKCSVKGLKSAG

-499 ENDDESNDDKEDKEK
+499 ENDESNDDKDNKKK

-563 STYASYLS
+563 STYASYLP

-591 THKGKRVV
+591 THKGKRVI

-626 ENKSSYVDFISNLNS
+626 ENKSSYLDFLQNLAT

-673 LQVNLSEEFKNYKED
+673 LQLDLSEEFKNYKED
-688 NRVAKAF
+688 NRIAKAF

-729 NFAETLA
+729 NFAEILA

>member
-1 MNKSIKEV
+1 
-9 LFADNGK
+9 
-16 WAREWWADETYYWT
+16 
-30 KYIVYDGF
+30 
-38 VRDNDCILLTPKP
+38 
-51 IIMDIKGELPSHLTK
+51 
-66 SYRNN
+66 
-71 QIKEQ
+71 
-76 KMKDSVIIIESPN
+76 MKDSVIIIESPN
-89 KVAKIREITG
+89 KVAKIKEITG

-114 YDESNGFKPTF
+114 YDENNNFKPTF
-125 EYDPQKKKHIFEI
+125 EYDPQKKKRIFEI

-143 NKEVYIATDPDRE
+143 NKKVYIATDPDRE

-256 IEKFKALPENEK
+256 IEKFKALLENEK
-268 VSYQIQANINDN
+268 VSYQIQAKINDN

-306 KLFESLKDN
+306 KLFESLEDN

-414 HEAIRITHPNKYE
+414 HEAIRITHPHKYE
-427 DLESIVYNAGITNQ
+427 DLESIVYNASITNQ

-563 STYASYLS
+563 STYASYLP

-673 LQVNLSEEFKNYKED
+673 LQLNLSEEFKNYKED

-708 NNKKASSSNNDEN
+708 NNKKASSSNNNEI

-729 NFAETLA
+729 NFAEILA

>member
-1 MNKSIKEV
+1 MN
-9 LFADNGK
+9 N
-16 WAREWWADETYYWT
+16 
-30 KYIVYDGF
+30 
-38 VRDNDCILLTPKP
+38 
-51 IIMDIKGELPSHLTK
+51 
-66 SYRNN
+66 
-71 QIKEQ
+71 
-76 KMKDSVIIIESPN
+76 SVIIIESPN

-125 EYDPQKKKHIFEI
+125 DYDQEKKKHIFEM

-143 NKEVYIATDPDRE
+143 NKKVYIATDTDRE
-156 GYAIGYH
+156 GYAIGYM
-163 FYEKIKKIAS
+163 FYQKIKNVAS

-238 AGRVQTP
+238 VGRVQTP

-268 VSYQIQANINDN
+268 VSYQIQAKINDS
-280 ANREVIIK
+280 ANKEVTIK

-315 KACLLKDLKTS
+315 KACLLKDLKNS

-341 LERASSEL
+341 LEKASSIL
-349 GLGIAEVQSLAQSL
+349 GLSISEVQSLAQNL
-363 FEAGLITYIRTDAE
+363 FEAGLITYVRTDTE
-377 SLSVEFLNEAE
+377 SLSVEFLDEAE
-388 SFYLPIYKEVY
+388 SFYAPIYKELY
-399 QKREYKAGKQSQAEA
+399 LKREYKAGKQSQAEA
-414 HEAIRITHPNKYE
+414 HEAIRITHPHTTE
-427 DLESIVYNAGITNQ
+427 DLESIVYNANITNQ
-441 DALKLYRLI
+441 DALKLYQLI

-477 FKCSAKSLKSAG
+477 FKCSVKGLKSAG

-499 ENDDESNDDKEDKEK
+499 ENDESNDDKDNKEK

-543 SAYKE
+543 RAYKE

-563 STYASYLS
+563 STYASYLP

-673 LQVNLSEEFKNYKED
+673 LQLNLSEEFKNYKED

-729 NFAETLA
+729 NFAEMLA
-736 KKHNVKLPKDYK
+736 KKHNVKLPKGFKY
-748 SNIKVCG
+748 SMKVCG
-755 DFINEYS
+755 DFINEYH

>member
-1 MNKSIKEV
+1 MN
-9 LFADNGK
+9 N
-16 WAREWWADETYYWT
+16 
-30 KYIVYDGF
+30 
-38 VRDNDCILLTPKP
+38 
-51 IIMDIKGELPSHLTK
+51 
-66 SYRNN
+66 
-71 QIKEQ
+71 
-76 KMKDSVIIIESPN
+76 SVIIIESPN

-125 EYDPQKKKHIFEI
+125 DYDQEKKKHIFEM

-143 NKEVYIATDPDRE
+143 NKKVYIATDTDRE
-156 GYAIGYH
+156 GYAIGYM
-163 FYEKIKKIAS
+163 FYQKIKNVAS

-238 AGRVQTP
+238 VGRVQTP

-268 VSYQIQANINDN
+268 VSYQIQAKINDS
-280 ANREVIIK
+280 ANREVTIK

-315 KACLLKDLKTS
+315 KACLLKDLKNS

-341 LERASSEL
+341 LEKASSML
-349 GLGIAEVQSLAQSL
+349 GLSISEVQSLAQNL

-377 SLSVEFLNEAE
+377 SLSVEFLDETE
-388 SFYLPIYKEVY
+388 SFYAPIYKDLY
-399 QKREYKAGKQSQAEA
+399 LKREYKAGKQSQAEA
-414 HEAIRITHPNKYE
+414 HEAIRITHPHTTE
-427 DLESIVYNAGITNQ
+427 DLESIVYNANITNQ
-441 DALKLYRLI
+441 DALKLYQLI

-477 FKCSAKSLKSAG
+477 FKCSVKGLKSAG
-489 FLAMFSKKEL
+489 FLAMFSKEEL
-499 ENDDESNDDKEDKEK
+499 ENDESNDDKDNKEK

-563 STYASYLS
+563 STYASYLP

-612 TYTKQMEEVLDEIV
+612 TYTKQMEEMLDEIV

-673 LQVNLSEEFKNYKED
+673 LQLNLSEEFKNYKED

-729 NFAETLA
+729 SFAEMLA
-736 KKHNVKLPKDYK
+736 KKHNVKLPKGFKY
-748 SNIKVCG
+748 SMKVCG
-755 DFINEYS
+755 DFINEYH

>member
-1 MNKSIKEV
+1 
-9 LFADNGK
+9 
-16 WAREWWADETYYWT
+16 
-30 KYIVYDGF
+30 
-38 VRDNDCILLTPKP
+38 
-51 IIMDIKGELPSHLTK
+51 
-66 SYRNN
+66 
-71 QIKEQ
+71 
-76 KMKDSVIIIESPN
+76 MKDSVIIIESPN
-89 KVAKIREITG
+89 KVAKIKEITG
-99 AKVFATIGHFMQLKS
+99 VKVYATIGHFMQLKS
-114 YDESNGFKPTF
+114 YDENNNFKPTF
-125 EYDPQKKKHIFEI
+125 EYDPQKKKRIFEM

-143 NKEVYIATDPDRE
+143 NKKVYIATDPDRE

-193 NALLFENTNKQM
+193 NASLFENTNKQM

-268 VSYQIQANINDN
+268 VSYQIQAKINDN
-280 ANREVIIK
+280 ANKEVIIK

-315 KACLLKDLKTS
+315 KACLLKDLKNS

-341 LERASSEL
+341 LEKASSML
-349 GLGIAEVQSLAQSL
+349 GLSISEVQSLAQNL

-377 SLSVEFLNEAE
+377 SLSVEFLDETE
-388 SFYLPIYKEVY
+388 SFYTPIYKEVY
-399 QKREYKAGKQSQAEA
+399 LKREYKAGKQSQAEA
-414 HEAIRITHPNKYE
+414 HEAIRITHPHTYE
-427 DLESIVYNAGITNQ
+427 NLESVVYNAGITNQ
-441 DALKLYRLI
+441 DALKLYQLI

-477 FKCSAKSLKSAG
+477 FKCSVKSLKSAG

-499 ENDDESNDDKEDKEK
+499 ESDESNDGKDDKEK
-514 EQNAQFNLK
+514 DQNAQFNLK
-523 IDDVLSLNDLVL
+523 IDDMLNLKALDL
-535 ATIKRNAP
+535 AIIKRNAP
-543 SAYKE
+543 SPYKE

-563 STYASYLS
+563 STYATYLP
-571 TLVKRE
+571 TLLKRG
-577 YISISQDKKHIITP
+577 YISISQDKKHTITP

-673 LQVNLSEEFKNYKED
+673 LQLELSEEFKNYKED

-708 NNKKASSSNNDEN
+708 NNKKTSSSNNNET

-729 NFAETLA
+729 SFAESLA
-736 KKHNVKLPKDYK
+736 KKHHVKLPKDYK
-748 SNIKVCG
+748 SNMKVCG
-755 DFINEYS
+755 DFINEYH

>member
-1 MNKSIKEV
+1 MN
-9 LFADNGK
+9 N
-16 WAREWWADETYYWT
+16 
-30 KYIVYDGF
+30 
-38 VRDNDCILLTPKP
+38 
-51 IIMDIKGELPSHLTK
+51 
-66 SYRNN
+66 
-71 QIKEQ
+71 
-76 KMKDSVIIIESPN
+76 SVIIIESPN

-114 YDESNGFKPTF
+114 YDENNNFKPTF
-125 EYDPQKKKHIFEI
+125 EYNPQKKKHIFEM

-143 NKEVYIATDPDRE
+143 NKKVYIATDPDRE

-173 SIYRAEFFE
+173 FIYRAEFFE

-268 VSYQIQANINDN
+268 VSYQIQAKINDS
-280 ANREVIIK
+280 ANREVTIK

-315 KACLLKDLKTS
+315 KACLLKDLKNS

-414 HEAIRITHPNKYE
+414 HEAIRITHPHKYE
-427 DLESIVYNAGITNQ
+427 DLESIVYNASITNQ
-441 DALKLYRLI
+441 DALKLYQLI

-499 ENDDESNDDKEDKEK
+499 ENDESNDDKDNKEK

-563 STYASYLS
+563 STYASYLP

-673 LQVNLSEEFKNYKED
+673 LQLNLSEEFKNYKED

-729 NFAETLA
+729 SFAEMLA
-736 KKHNVKLPKDYK
+736 KKHNVKLPKGFKY
-748 SNIKVCG
+748 SMKVCG
-755 DFINEYS
+755 DFINEYH

>member
-1 MNKSIKEV
+1 MN
-9 LFADNGK
+9 N
-16 WAREWWADETYYWT
+16 
-30 KYIVYDGF
+30 
-38 VRDNDCILLTPKP
+38 
-51 IIMDIKGELPSHLTK
+51 
-66 SYRNN
+66 
-71 QIKEQ
+71 
-76 KMKDSVIIIESPN
+76 SVIIIESPN

-125 EYDPQKKKHIFEI
+125 DYDQEKKKHIFEM

-143 NKEVYIATDPDRE
+143 NKKVYIATDPDRE
-156 GYAIGYH
+156 GYAIGYM
-163 FYEKIKKIAS
+163 FYQKIKNVAS

-268 VSYQIQANINDN
+268 VSYQIQAKINDS
-280 ANREVIIK
+280 ANREVTIK

-315 KACLLKDLKTS
+315 KACLLKDLKNS

-341 LERASSEL
+341 LEKASSML
-349 GLGIAEVQSLAQSL
+349 GLSISEVQSLAQNL

-377 SLSVEFLNEAE
+377 SLSVEFLDETE
-388 SFYLPIYKEVY
+388 SFYAPIYKDLY
-399 QKREYKAGKQSQAEA
+399 LKREYKAGKQSQAEA
-414 HEAIRITHPNKYE
+414 HEAIRITHPHTTE
-427 DLESIVYNAGITNQ
+427 DLESIVYNANITNQ
-441 DALKLYRLI
+441 DALKLYQLI

-477 FKCSAKSLKSAG
+477 FKCSVKGLKSAG

-499 ENDDESNDDKEDKEK
+499 ENDESNDDKDNKEK

-535 ATIKRNAP
+535 STIKRNAP

-563 STYASYLS
+563 STYASYLP

-673 LQVNLSEEFKNYKED
+673 LQLNLSEEFKNYKED

-721 RPATPKQI
+721 RPATSKQI
-729 NFAETLA
+729 SFAEMLA
-736 KKHNVKLPKDYK
+736 KKHNVKLPKGFKY
-748 SNIKVCG
+748 SMKVCG
-755 DFINEYS
+755 DFINEYH

>member
-1 MNKSIKEV
+1 MN
-9 LFADNGK
+9 N
-16 WAREWWADETYYWT
+16 
-30 KYIVYDGF
+30 
-38 VRDNDCILLTPKP
+38 
-51 IIMDIKGELPSHLTK
+51 
-66 SYRNN
+66 
-71 QIKEQ
+71 
-76 KMKDSVIIIESPN
+76 SVIIIESPN

-125 EYDPQKKKHIFEI
+125 DYDQEKKKHIFEM

-143 NKEVYIATDPDRE
+143 NKKVYIATDTDRE
-156 GYAIGYH
+156 GYAIGYM
-163 FYEKIKKIAS
+163 FYQKIKNVAS

-238 AGRVQTP
+238 VGRVQTP

-268 VSYQIQANINDN
+268 VSYQIQAKINDS
-280 ANREVIIK
+280 ANREVTIK

-315 KACLLKDLKTS
+315 KACLLKDLKNS

-341 LERASSEL
+341 LEKASSML
-349 GLGIAEVQSLAQSL
+349 GLSISEVQSLAQNL

-377 SLSVEFLNEAE
+377 SLSVEFLDETE
-388 SFYLPIYKEVY
+388 SFYAPIYKDLY
-399 QKREYKAGKQSQAEA
+399 LKREYKASKQSQAEA
-414 HEAIRITHPNKYE
+414 HEAIRITHPHTTE
-427 DLESIVYNAGITNQ
+427 DLESIVYNANITNQ
-441 DALKLYRLI
+441 DALKLYQLI

-477 FKCSAKSLKSAG
+477 FKCSVKGLKSAG

-499 ENDDESNDDKEDKEK
+499 ENDESNDDKDNKEK

-563 STYASYLS
+563 STYASYLP

-612 TYTKQMEEVLDEIV
+612 TYTKQMEEMLDEIV

-673 LQVNLSEEFKNYKED
+673 LRLNLSEEFKNYKED

-695 LDRYIKEHEFFKK
+695 LDLYIKEHEFFKK

-729 NFAETLA
+729 SFAEMLA
-736 KKHNVKLPKDYK
+736 KKHNVKLPKGFKY
-748 SNIKVCG
+748 SMKVCG
-755 DFINEYS
+755 DFINEYH

>member
-1 MNKSIKEV
+1 MN
-9 LFADNGK
+9 N
-16 WAREWWADETYYWT
+16 
-30 KYIVYDGF
+30 
-38 VRDNDCILLTPKP
+38 
-51 IIMDIKGELPSHLTK
+51 
-66 SYRNN
+66 
-71 QIKEQ
+71 
-76 KMKDSVIIIESPN
+76 SVIIIESPN

-125 EYDPQKKKHIFEI
+125 DYDQEKKKHIFEM

-143 NKEVYIATDPDRE
+143 NKKVYIATDPDRE
-156 GYAIGYH
+156 GYAIGYM
-163 FYEKIKKIAS
+163 FYQKIKNVAS

-268 VSYQIQANINDN
+268 VSYQIQAKINDS
-280 ANREVIIK
+280 ANREVTIK

-315 KACLLKDLKTS
+315 KACLLKDLKNS

-341 LERASSEL
+341 LEKASSML
-349 GLGIAEVQSLAQSL
+349 GLSISEVQSLAQNL

-377 SLSVEFLNEAE
+377 SLSVEFLDETE
-388 SFYLPIYKEVY
+388 SFYAPIYKDLY
-399 QKREYKAGKQSQAEA
+399 LKREYKAGKQSQAEA
-414 HEAIRITHPNKYE
+414 HEAIRITHPHTTE
-427 DLESIVYNAGITNQ
+427 DLESIVYNANITNQ
-441 DALKLYRLI
+441 DALKLYQLI

-477 FKCSAKSLKSAG
+477 FKCSVKGLKSAG

-499 ENDDESNDDKEDKEK
+499 ENDESNDDKDNKEK

-563 STYASYLS
+563 STYASYLP

-626 ENKSSYVDFISNLNS
+626 ENKSSYVDFISNLSS

-673 LQVNLSEEFKNYKED
+673 SQLELSEEFKNYKED

-708 NNKKASSSNNDEN
+708 NNKKASNSNNDET

-729 NFAETLA
+729 SFAESLA
-736 KKHNVKLPKDYK
+736 KKHHVKLPKDYK
-748 SNIKVCG
+748 SNMKVCG

>member
-1 MNKSIKEV
+1 MN
-9 LFADNGK
+9 N
-16 WAREWWADETYYWT
+16 
-30 KYIVYDGF
+30 
-38 VRDNDCILLTPKP
+38 
-51 IIMDIKGELPSHLTK
+51 
-66 SYRNN
+66 
-71 QIKEQ
+71 
-76 KMKDSVIIIESPN
+76 SVIIIESPN
-89 KVAKIREITG
+89 KVAKIKEITG

-114 YDESNGFKPTF
+114 YDENNNFKPTF
-125 EYDPQKKKHIFEI
+125 EYDPQKKKRIFEI

-143 NKEVYIATDPDRE
+143 NKKVYIATDPDRE

-268 VSYQIQANINDN
+268 VSYQIQAKINDN

-414 HEAIRITHPNKYE
+414 HEAIRITHPHKYE

-477 FKCSAKSLKSAG
+477 FKCSAKSLKSTG

-523 IDDVLSLNDLVL
+523 IDDMLSLNDLVL
-535 ATIKRNAP
+535 ATIKRNTP
-543 SAYKE
+543 SPYKE
-548 ADFVKLLENK
+548 AGFVKLLENK

-563 STYASYLS
+563 STYASYLP
-571 TLVKRE
+571 TLLKRE
-577 YISISQDKKHIITP
+577 YISISQDKKHTITP
-591 THKGKRVV
+591 THKGKRVI

-626 ENKSSYVDFISNLNS
+626 ENKSSYLDFLQNLAT

-673 LQVNLSEEFKNYKED
+673 LQLDLSEEFKNYKED
-688 NRVAKAF
+688 NRIAKAF

-708 NNKKASSSNNDEN
+708 NNKKASSSNNNEI

-729 NFAETLA
+729 NFVEILA

>member
-1 MNKSIKEV
+1 MN
-9 LFADNGK
+9 N
-16 WAREWWADETYYWT
+16 
-30 KYIVYDGF
+30 
-38 VRDNDCILLTPKP
+38 
-51 IIMDIKGELPSHLTK
+51 
-66 SYRNN
+66 
-71 QIKEQ
+71 
-76 KMKDSVIIIESPN
+76 SVIIIESPN

-99 AKVFATIGHFMQLKS
+99 AKVFATIGHFMQLKG

-125 EYDPQKKKHIFEI
+125 DYDQEKKKHIFEM

-143 NKEVYIATDPDRE
+143 NKKVYIATDPDRE

-268 VSYQIQANINDN
+268 VSYQIQAKINDN

-306 KLFESLKDN
+306 KLFESLEDN

-414 HEAIRITHPNKYE
+414 HEAIRITHPHKYE
-427 DLESIVYNAGITNQ
+427 DLESIVYNASITNQ
-441 DALKLYRLI
+441 DALKLYQLI

-477 FKCSAKSLKSAG
+477 FKCSVKGLKSAG
-489 FLAMFSKKEL
+489 FLAMLSKKEL
-499 ENDDESNDDKEDKEK
+499 ENDES
-514 EQNAQFNLK
+514 
-523 IDDVLSLNDLVL
+523 
-535 ATIKRNAP
+535 
-543 SAYKE
+543 
-548 ADFVKLLENK
+548 
-558 GIGRP
+558 
-563 STYASYLS
+563 
-571 TLVKRE
+571 
-577 YISISQDKKHIITP
+577 
-591 THKGKRVV
+591 
-599 EVFENAYQFIIDL
+599 
-612 TYTKQMEEVLDEIV
+612 
-626 ENKSSYVDFISNLNS
+626 
-641 KCPKIEKLER
+641 
-651 NDDEIK
+651 
-657 PSSEGQ
+657 
-663 ITYIENILRD
+663 
-673 LQVNLSEEFKNYKED
+673 
-688 NRVAKAF
+688 
-695 LDRYIKEHEFFKK
+695 
-708 NNKKASSSNNDEN
+708 
-721 RPATPKQI
+721 
-729 NFAETLA
+729 
-736 KKHNVKLPKDYK
+736 
-748 SNIKVCG
+748 
-755 DFINEYS
+755 
-762 KK
+762 

>member
-1 MNKSIKEV
+1 
-9 LFADNGK
+9 
-16 WAREWWADETYYWT
+16 
-30 KYIVYDGF
+30 
-38 VRDNDCILLTPKP
+38 
-51 IIMDIKGELPSHLTK
+51 
-66 SYRNN
+66 
-71 QIKEQ
+71 
-76 KMKDSVIIIESPN
+76 MKDSVIIIESPN
-89 KVAKIREITG
+89 KVAKIKEITG
-99 AKVFATIGHFMQLKS
+99 AKVFATIGHFMQLKN

-125 EYDPQKKKHIFEI
+125 DYDQEKKKRIFEI

-143 NKEVYIATDPDRE
+143 NKKVYIATDPDRE

-268 VSYQIQANINDN
+268 VSYQIQAKINDN
-280 ANREVIIK
+280 DNREVIIK

-414 HEAIRITHPNKYE
+414 HEAIRITHPHKYE
-427 DLESIVYNAGITNQ
+427 DLESIVYNANITNQ
-441 DALKLYRLI
+441 DALKLYQLI

-477 FKCSAKSLKSAG
+477 FKCSVKGLKSAG

-499 ENDDESNDDKEDKEK
+499 ENDESNDDKDNKEK

-563 STYASYLS
+563 STYASYLP

-577 YISISQDKKHIITP
+577 YISISQDKKHTITP
-591 THKGKRVV
+591 THKGKRVI

-626 ENKSSYVDFISNLNS
+626 ESKSSYLDFLQNLAT

-673 LQVNLSEEFKNYKED
+673 LQLDLSEEFKNYKED
-688 NRVAKAF
+688 NRIAKAF

-708 NNKKASSSNNDEN
+708 NNKKASSSNNNEI

-729 NFAETLA
+729 NFAEVLA

>member
-1 MNKSIKEV
+1 MN
-9 LFADNGK
+9 N
-16 WAREWWADETYYWT
+16 
-30 KYIVYDGF
+30 
-38 VRDNDCILLTPKP
+38 
-51 IIMDIKGELPSHLTK
+51 
-66 SYRNN
+66 
-71 QIKEQ
+71 
-76 KMKDSVIIIESPN
+76 SVIIIESPN

-125 EYDPQKKKHIFEI
+125 DYDQEKKKHIFEM

-143 NKEVYIATDPDRE
+143 NKKVYIATDPDRE
-156 GYAIGYH
+156 GYAIGYM
-163 FYEKIKKIAS
+163 FYQKIKNVAS

-268 VSYQIQANINDN
+268 VSYQIQAKINDS
-280 ANREVIIK
+280 ANREVTIK

-315 KACLLKDLKTS
+315 KACLLKDLKNS

-341 LERASSEL
+341 LEKTSSML
-349 GLGIAEVQSLAQSL
+349 GLSISEVQSLAQNL

-377 SLSVEFLNEAE
+377 SLSVEFLDETE
-388 SFYLPIYKEVY
+388 SFYAPIYKDLY
-399 QKREYKAGKQSQAEA
+399 LKREYKAGKQSQAEA
-414 HEAIRITHPNKYE
+414 HEAIRITHPHTTE
-427 DLESIVYNAGITNQ
+427 DLESIVYNANITNQ
-441 DALKLYRLI
+441 DALKLYQLI

-477 FKCSAKSLKSAG
+477 FKCSVKGLKSAG

-499 ENDDESNDDKEDKEK
+499 ENDESNDDKDNKEK

-563 STYASYLS
+563 STYASYLP

-612 TYTKQMEEVLDEIV
+612 TYTKQMEETLDEIV

-673 LQVNLSEEFKNYKED
+673 LQLNLSEEFKNYKED

-729 NFAETLA
+729 SFAEMLA
-736 KKHNVKLPKDYK
+736 KKHNVKLPKGFKY
-748 SNIKVCG
+748 SMKVCG
-755 DFINEYS
+755 DFINEYH

>member
-1 MNKSIKEV
+1 MN
-9 LFADNGK
+9 N
-16 WAREWWADETYYWT
+16 
-30 KYIVYDGF
+30 
-38 VRDNDCILLTPKP
+38 
-51 IIMDIKGELPSHLTK
+51 
-66 SYRNN
+66 
-71 QIKEQ
+71 
-76 KMKDSVIIIESPN
+76 SVIIIESPN

-114 YDESNGFKPTF
+114 YDESNGFKPAF
-125 EYDPQKKKHIFEI
+125 EYDPQKKKHIFEM
-138 IEACK
+138 IETCK
-143 NKEVYIATDPDRE
+143 NKKVYIATDTDRE
-156 GYAIGYH
+156 GYAIGYM
-163 FYEKIKKIAS
+163 FYQKIKNVAS

-238 AGRVQTP
+238 VGRVQTP

-268 VSYQIQANINDN
+268 VSYQIQAKINDN
-280 ANREVIIK
+280 ANREVTIK

-315 KACLLKDLKTS
+315 KACLLKDLKNS

-349 GLGIAEVQSLAQSL
+349 GLGIAEVQSLAQNL

-377 SLSVEFLNEAE
+377 SLSVEFLDETE
-388 SFYLPIYKEVY
+388 SFYAPIYKDLY
-399 QKREYKAGKQSQAEA
+399 LKREYKAGKQSQAEA
-414 HEAIRITHPNKYE
+414 HEAIRITHPHTTE
-427 DLESIVYNAGITNQ
+427 DLESIVYNANITNQ
-441 DALKLYRLI
+441 DALKLYQLI

-455 ESQGKNAIYD
+455 ESQDKNAIYD

-499 ENDDESNDDKEDKEK
+499 ENDESNDDKDNKEK

-563 STYASYLS
+563 STYASYLP

-591 THKGKRVV
+591 THKGKRVI

-673 LQVNLSEEFKNYKED
+673 LQLDLSEEFKNYKED
-688 NRVAKAF
+688 NRIAKAF

-708 NNKKASSSNNDEN
+708 NNKKASSSNNNEI

-729 NFAETLA
+729 NFAEILA

-755 DFINEYS
+755 DFINE
-762 KK
+762 